1 MSEASPEAEEEE
13 RRRDGDRHAGRKAEG
28 LASLQLE
35 WSEALSWRAFL
46 CRVSG
51 LTSYFMLLDLQA
63 RGQLFCGSL
72 TSCKAITQKQ
82 ETPNFQCMQM
92 MHEM

>member
-1 MSEASPEAEEEE
+1 MVRET
-13 RRRDGDRHAGRKAEG
+13 DKA
-28 LASLQLE
+28 LL
-35 WSEALSWRAFL
+35 WRAFL

-51 LTSYFMLLDLQA
+51 LISYFMLLDLQA
-63 RGQLFCGSL
+63 RGQLLCGSL
-72 TSCKAITQKQ
+72 TFCKAVTQKQ